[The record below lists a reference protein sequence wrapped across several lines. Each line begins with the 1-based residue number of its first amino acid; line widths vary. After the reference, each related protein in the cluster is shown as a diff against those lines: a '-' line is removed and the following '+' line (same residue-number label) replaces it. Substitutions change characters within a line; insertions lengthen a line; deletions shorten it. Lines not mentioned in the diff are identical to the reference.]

1 MALACRFVGREPG
14 SQPVRARQGG
24 RNIDMDDSSSAA
36 ASEAGSTIP
45 AAAIPAIAVRTPTQG
60 SARRSVP
67 ASSRPPARTADAR
80 STPRKRGWAR
90 RNALPLFLFAG
101 IAALALYGLPYYLQ
115 PLAMKVRN
123 PSHAWLKPTGLIGQT
138 VGILAF
144 ALFLFLWLYPLR
156 KKFRWLAFT
165 GAIARWLDVHIVV
178 GLLVPALAAV
188 HAGFRFEGLIGLGY
202 LSMLLVSF
210 SGLIGKYLY
219 VRIPHSRSGLELTM
233 DEIAVRR
240 KTLAKE
246 IGATISLPPDEVEK
260 ALAEATIDAD
270 TSRRHWILL
279 SLLSNDIARFRAI
292 RALRRRWTGMVPR
305 GSGIR
310 KSTVNEVI
318 RLARRQ
324 IALTQQVRMLD
335 ATHRIFHY
343 WHVAHRPVA
352 ITALLAV
359 VIHVGATVGL
369 GVTWFW

>member
-1 MALACRFVGREPG
+1 MTPARIPPSPSVRASAPSTRLQAVARPKTPVAGPRTRRKPG
-14 SQPVRARQGG
+14 S
-24 RNIDMDDSSSAA
+24 
-36 ASEAGSTIP
+36 
-45 AAAIPAIAVRTPTQG
+45 
-60 SARRSVP
+60 
-67 ASSRPPARTADAR
+67 
-80 STPRKRGWAR
+80 
-90 RNALPLFLFAG
+90 ALLKALRLSLFAG
-101 IAALALYGLPYYLQ
+101 VAALALYGLPYYLQ
-115 PLAMKVRN
+115 PLALKVRN
-123 PSHAWLKPTGLIGQT
+123 PSHALLKPTGLIGQS

-144 ALFLFLWLYPLR
+144 VLFLFLWLYPLR

-178 GLLVPALAAV
+178 GLLVPSLAAV

-202 LSMLLVSF
+202 FSMLLVSL

-233 DEIAVRR
+233 DEIAERR
-240 KTLAKE
+240 KTLARE
-246 IGATISLPPDEVEK
+246 IGASISLPADEVEK
-260 ALAEATIDAD
+260 ALSAATIDANA
-270 TSRRHWILL
+270 SRSHWVLL
-279 SLLSNDIARFRAI
+279 SFLSNDIARFRAI

-310 KSTVNEVI
+310 KATVNEVI

-335 ATHRIFHY
+335 ATHRLFHY

-359 VIHVGATVGL
+359 AIHVGVAVAL

>member
-1 MALACRFVGREPG
+1 MHMDNSNPAGVSDITVDETPGMASARIPPSHAGRASAPAARLHAIAHTVAPVAGTRTSRRPG
-14 SQPVRARQGG
+14 S
-24 RNIDMDDSSSAA
+24 
-36 ASEAGSTIP
+36 TL
-45 AAAIPAIAVRTPTQG
+45 
-60 SARRSVP
+60 
-67 ASSRPPARTADAR
+67 
-80 STPRKRGWAR
+80 RKTLR
-90 RNALPLFLFAG
+90 LSLFAG
-101 IAALALYGLPYYLQ
+101 VAALALYGLPYYLQ
-115 PLAMKVRN
+115 PFALKVRN
-123 PSHAWLKPTGLIGQT
+123 PSHAWLKPTGLIGQS

-144 ALFLFLWLYPLR
+144 LLFLFLWLYPLR
-156 KKFRWLAFT
+156 KKFRWLSFT

-178 GLLVPALAAV
+178 GLLVPSLAAV
-188 HAGFRFEGLIGLGY
+188 HAGFRFNGLIGLGY
-202 LSMLLVSF
+202 FSMVLVSL

-219 VRIPHSRSGLELTM
+219 VRIPHSRSGLELSM
-233 DEIAVRR
+233 DEIAERR
-240 KTLAKE
+240 KALSRE
-246 IGATISLPPDEVEK
+246 IGASISLPPDEVEK
-260 ALAEATIDAD
+260 ALAEAAINAD

-359 VIHVGATVGL
+359 VIHVGVAVGL
-369 GVTWFW
+369 GVTWFF